1 MIATAERGV
10 LVRLRES
17 SRRGAASDERGSA
30 AIETVAAVI
39 TAGLVLFAIVQMTS
53 FMIGIHV
60 AHQAARDG
68 ARALSLGRS
77 VPAAVA
83 GSVPGDSTYRISYPA
98 PDTVRVDVQ
107 VDGPIFTIDV
117 GREVAMPRTGS

>member
-1 MIATAERGV
+1 MTASVAR
-10 LVRLRES
+10 VRARLDARRRDES
-17 SRRGAASDERGSA
+17 GSA
-30 AIETVAAVI
+30 AIETVGAVVVVG
-39 TAGLVLFAIVQMTS
+39 TVLVAIVQMVS
-53 FMIGIHV
+53 FMIGVHV

-83 GSVPGDSTYRISYPA
+83 ASVPGDSTYRVSYPA
-98 PDTVRVDVQ
+98 TDTVRVDV
-107 VDGPIFTIDV
+107 VVTGPIFTMDV